1 MSFVAPPRRVAGLIL
16 CSLAAGVLFL
26 AGCRMAQSPP
36 PPSSP
41 SINTGAEAGPNV
53 EAVRT
58 TETEQAGMFQR
69 LVPCESAEESPQAPR
84 RLTANIEGEVTD
96 ATGAV
101 MPGAEVT
108 VTSDASGWFRR
119 DYSAEV
125 GKYNFPIL
133 RPGSYTIEA
142 RVEGFKVATRSGVQV
157 DREPS
162 VRIDFELEIGEVY
175 TESDFPPLHWAASD
189 SDLEEIEALLDAG
202 ADVEERDKL
211 GSTPLHW
218 AVGNENPAVTKALL
232 DAGADPMAREED
244 GITPLHWAVG
254 NENPAVTK
262 ALLDAGADPMAREED
277 GITPLHVAGGNENPA
292 VTKALLD
299 AGADPM
305 AREEDGITPL
315 HVAGGNRNPAVIEA
329 LLDAGADPMARDHA
343 GDTPL
348 HWAARDS
355 ANPAVIEALLDAGAD
370 PTARNAACETPRDLA
385 QENEQLR
392 GTDVSRRLNDK
403 VARRPPLPNEE
414 P

>member
-41 SINTGAEAGPNV
+41 SINTGAEASPNV

-119 DYSAEV
+119 DYSDEV

-175 TESDFPPLHWAASD
+175 TESDFPPLH
-189 SDLEEIEALLDAG
+189 
-202 ADVEERDKL
+202 
-211 GSTPLHW
+211 
-218 AVGNENPAVTKALL
+218 
-232 DAGADPMAREED
+232 
-244 GITPLHWAVG
+244 
-254 NENPAVTK
+254 
-262 ALLDAGADPMAREED
+262 
-277 GITPLHVAGGNENPA
+277 
-292 VTKALLD
+292 
-299 AGADPM
+299 
-305 AREEDGITPL
+305 
-315 HVAGGNRNPAVIEA
+315 VAGGNRNPAVIEA
-329 LLDAGADPMARDHA
+329 LLDAD
-343 GDTPL
+343 
-348 HWAARDS
+348 
-355 ANPAVIEALLDAGAD
+355 AD